1 MALNLA
7 DTILDNQVVIWGIG
21 PSDGSRNKSR
31 GIKRRKITNIS
42 RIGHQAKTSFRSRP
56 MQGKYFQVSEENV
69 TASKVL

>member
-7 DTILDNQVVIWGIG
+7 DTILHNQVVIWGIG

-42 RIGHQAKTSFRSRP
+42 RIGHQAKTSFRSR
-56 MQGKYFQVSEENV
+56 QGKYFQVSEENV
-69 TASKVL
+69 TASKVF